1 MGCCAERPP
10 CGDNQPGVELMAHDP
25 ITEDLAARAAAG
37 DSAALDALLARI
49 APSVLRQ
56 CSRFLP
62 CLQDAE
68 EACQDALLQVART
81 VTRFEGRSLF
91 STWLHV
97 VVANCARQTYRS
109 LKRRASEQ
117 VGIPLDVD
125 VADPRTTSVIA
136 GTRLDLLEALEELE
150 VRRPDL
156 VSALVLR
163 DVCELDYAEIAEHME
178 LPVGTVKSHIH
189 RARQQVRQSL
199 AVRDQ

>member
-1 MGCCAERPP
+1 
-10 CGDNQPGVELMAHDP
+10 VELMAHDQL
-25 ITEDLAARAAAG
+25 TEDLARRAAAG
-37 DSAALDALLARI
+37 DSQALDALLARI
-49 APSVLRQ
+49 APRVLRQ

-91 STWLHV
+91 STWLYV

-117 VGIPLDVD
+117 VGAPLPVD

-136 GTRLDLLEALEELE
+136 GTRLDLLDALERLE
-150 VRRPDL
+150 VDRPDL

-163 DVCELDYAEIAEHME
+163 DVCQLDYREIAEHMD
-178 LPVGTVKSHIH
+178 LPIGTVKSHIH
-189 RARQQVRQSL
+189 RARQLVRHSL
-199 AVRDQ
+199 AVSES